1 MKTTVAFSLAIILL
15 LSACGAQAQ
24 SVDEPRFVNRMLG
37 DFSTPSIEPGDDG
50 ILSFTVNNPDPV
62 NLTGVMEDTV
72 ISISIY
78 RYATLEESLPVEDVD
93 EPPVFDSTGTTLTS
107 VTCGDIQPGG
117 NVTVPLAIATER
129 GTAHGSY
136 FSQCSY
142 FVRFNLTF
150 SYSGENHTMVS
161 RGHFT
166 DGQWELL
173 TSGDTGAGEINQT
186 YLHELG
192 YSGIIPDTAFS
203 VRKSIPIW
211 PAFMLA
217 GLTVLSGF
225 AAFSFFVLDNPGR
238 YPKLEIKL
246 LRFSGRLNL
255 WKRKIPGLLRRP
267 KKGAGT

>member
-1 MKTTVAFSLAIILL
+1 MRSSIASTLVIAIVLAA
-15 LSACGAQAQ
+15 SVCQAQ

-37 DFSTPSIEPGDDG
+37 DFSTPSIEPGHDG
-50 ILSFTVNNPDPV
+50 ILSFTVNNPDPA
-62 NLTGVMEDTV
+62 NLTGVMEDTA

-78 RYATLEESLPVEDVD
+78 RYATLEESLPVEEVD
-93 EPPVFDSTGTTLTS
+93 EPPVFQSSGTTMTS
-107 VTCGDIQPGG
+107 VVCGDIQPGG
-117 NVTVPLAIATER
+117 NVTLPLTIVTER

-150 SYSGENHTMVS
+150 SYQGENYTMVS

-166 DGQWELL
+166 DAQWELL
-173 TSGDTGAGEINQT
+173 TSGETGAGEINQT

-192 YSGIIPDTAFS
+192 YDGIIPDTAFS
-203 VRKSIPIW
+203 VRKNIPIW

-217 GLTVLSGF
+217 GLTVLSGL

-238 YPKLEIKL
+238 YPRLEIKL
-246 LRFSGRLNL
+246 LRLSGRLNL
-255 WKRKIPGLLRRP
+255 WKRRIFRMPRKP
-267 KKGAGT
+267 

>member
-1 MKTTVAFSLAIILL
+1 MKAYPVLALAIAAMLL
-15 LSACGAQAQ
+15 LSIVHAQ
-24 SVDEPRFVNRMLG
+24 SVEEPRFVNRMLG
-37 DFSTPSIEPGDDG
+37 DFSTPSIEPGHDG

-62 NLTGVMEDTV
+62 NLTGVMEGTV

-93 EPPVFDSTGTTLTS
+93 EPPVFQGSGTTATS

-117 NVTVPLAIATER
+117 NVTVPLAILTER

-150 SYSGENHTMVS
+150 SYSGENYTMVS

-192 YSGIIPDTAFS
+192 YDGIIPDTAFS

-211 PAFMLA
+211 PAFLLA
-217 GLTVLSGF
+217 GLTVLSGLT
-225 AAFSFFVLDNPGR
+225 AFSYFVLDNPGR

-246 LRFSGRLNL
+246 LRLSGRLNL
-255 WKRKIPGLLRRP
+255 WKRTVRGKLKRS
-267 KKGAGT
+267 